1 MTEGLVRAGTPAPMT
16 EEGAMNS
23 WVRHCAGAAIGTVA
37 TLSVSGCATGPDP
50 EVVRAQA
57 AVQGARAEPA
67 VAEYAPVALREA
79 EQALLKVE
87 RGQWQGL
94 DDAEIDHL
102 ANLAVKKAAIAQAQ
116 SIIVE
121 EILPASILPASFSS
135 VTTEPP
141 D

>member
-1 MTEGLVRAGTPAPMT
+1 
-16 EEGAMNS
+16 MNS
-23 WVRHCAGAAIGTVA
+23 WVRCAGAIGTVA

-67 VAEYAPVALREA
+67 VAEYAPLALREA

-102 ANLAVKKAAIAQAQ
+102 AYLAVKKAAIAQAQ

-121 EILPASILPASFSS
+121 EILAGRADDLYYLRRLAQGLHHLDPATVQRLHQTLGLDA
-135 VTTEPP
+135 
-141 D
+141 

>member
-1 MTEGLVRAGTPAPMT
+1 
-16 EEGAMNS
+16 
-23 WVRHCAGAAIGTVA
+23 
-37 TLSVSGCATGPDP
+37 
-50 EVVRAQA
+50 
-57 AVQGARAEPA
+57 
-67 VAEYAPVALREA
+67 LREA

-94 DDAEIDHL
+94 DDAEIDRL